1 MKALSFIL
9 LSGLFLV
16 QPISLSLNASAG
28 AESVLA
34 DKKLIKKPVN
44 IHLLK
49 ETVTPRSVLPS
60 IPGYVQDNQLYICFT
75 TPIEDESLIV
85 KDARSGETV
94 YSGTFTGDTLIIELT
109 NPGDSYTIE
118 IV

>member
-1 MKALSFIL
+1 MKTLSFIL
-9 LSGLFLV
+9 LCGFLLV
-16 QPISLSLNASAG
+16 QPFSLSVHASVEAK
-28 AESVLA
+28 SVPTE
-34 DKKLIKKPVN
+34 KKRNKKPVN

-60 IPGYVQDNQLYICFT
+60 IPGYIQDHQLYVCFT
-75 TPIEDESLIV
+75 TPVEDELLLV
-85 KDARSGETV
+85 KDAASGEIV
-94 YSGTFTGDTLIIELT
+94 YSGTFTGNILIIELT

>member
-1 MKALSFIL
+1 MKTLSLIL
-9 LSGLFLV
+9 VSGLLLV
-16 QPISLSLNASAG
+16 QPISLSVYASA
-28 AESVLA
+28 EVTSVPTE
-34 DKKLIKKPVN
+34 KKKIKKPVN

-60 IPGYVQDNQLYICFT
+60 IPGYIQDHQLYVCFA
-75 TPIEDESLIV
+75 TPVEDEFLLV
-85 KDARSGETV
+85 KDAASGEIV
-94 YSGTFTGDTLIIELT
+94 YSGTFTGNILIIELT